1 MEFKSNTKQRNRTI
15 QGLRSFKD
23 TLPTNVRKIIK
34 KKGRIYSETLDNW
47 RYIVGDELFKVCYPK
62 SFKSSNKLGSSIL
75 NIMVKRGHEV
85 DMEYSKNLIIEKM
98 NKFFEYK
105 VVEKVKLIT
114 FEGDQEKFM
123 KKIKKDVI
131 KSEYLEKISSIKND
145 KIKNSLL
152 ELSKLL
158 KKNEKNSFNNI
169 VLGLF
174 SS

>member
-62 SFKSSNKLGSSIL
+62 SFKSSNKLSSSIL

-114 FEGDQEKFM
+114 FEGNQEKFK

-158 KKNEKNSFNNI
+158 KKK
-169 VLGLF
+169 
-174 SS
+174 

>member
-1 MEFKSNTKQRNRTI
+1 MEFKYNTKQRNRTI

-23 TLPTNVRKIIK
+23 TLPTKVRRIIK

-114 FEGDQEKFM
+114 FEGDQEKFK
-123 KKIKKDVI
+123 KKIKKDVT

-158 KKNEKNSFNNI
+158 KKK
-169 VLGLF
+169 
-174 SS
+174 

>member
-1 MEFKSNTKQRNRTI
+1 MEFKYNTKQRNRTI

-62 SFKSSNKLGSSIL
+62 SFKSSNKLGGSIL

-114 FEGDQEKFM
+114 FEGDQEKFK
-123 KKIKKDVI
+123 KKIKKDVT
-131 KSEYLEKISSIKND
+131 KSEYFEKISSIKND

-158 KKNEKNSFNNI
+158 KKK
-169 VLGLF
+169 
-174 SS
+174 

>member
-114 FEGDQEKFM
+114 FEGDQEKFK

-158 KKNEKNSFNNI
+158 KKK
-169 VLGLF
+169 
-174 SS
+174 